1 MVPGSA
7 CHTWLELPG
16 RRYPDQFSQL
26 ASKDFQSR
34 EGEEAQKGKLDL
46 TESHV
51 TGVTYCPVA

>member
-1 MVPGSA
+1 MVPGST

-16 RRYPDQFSQL
+16 RRYPDPCSQL
-26 ASKDFQSR
+26 ASDDFQSR
-34 EGEEAQKGKLDL
+34 EGEEAQKEKIDL